1 MNKVELV
8 MSLPWFACL
17 GFAYSLIWRKEER
30 EREREEEI
38 KNRLPWEGERCW
50 EKGER
55 EENPSV
61 TALRF
66 PVIRALWEAGMQSLT
81 SAHNEYWGVDVEGGI
96 SLFTEEW
103 PWEWGR
109 GLPLGIKEWA
119 LFLWRALLLFWSFL
133 LLIDSIQTF
142 LLPTRPAKALCL
154 WDVHSPVS
162 PSALASFSTVTLEK
176 GVNLHIKEIT
186 SYEEIGQGPRPLY
199 VCDSHVRVNPTYV
212 VRSITYR
219 NRS

>member
-1 MNKVELV
+1 M
-8 MSLPWFACL
+8 
-17 GFAYSLIWRKEER
+17 GRGEEMLRESRGR
-30 EREREEEI
+30 ERER
-38 KNRLPWEGERCW
+38 KP
-50 EKGER
+50 
-55 EENPSV
+55 PQSS
-61 TALRF
+61 ALGF

-133 LLIDSIQTF
+133 QLIDSIQTF
-142 LLPTRPAKALCL
+142 LLPTRPAKAACL
-154 WDVHSPVS
+154 WDVPSPIS
-162 PSALASFSTVTLEK
+162 PSALAPFSTVTLEK

-186 SYEEIGQGPRPLY
+186 GYGEISQRLRPLHACVWYTATYLYTYMY
-199 VCDSHVRVNPTYV
+199 VI
-212 VRSITYR
+212 RSIIYI
-219 NRS
+219 